1 MDVFYSTPAFS
12 FGPSIGLENNVA
24 HIEVLTKVTEQA
36 SCDKVCLY
44 STLKSL

>member
-24 HIEVLTKVTEQA
+24 HIEDL
-36 SCDKVCLY
+36 
-44 STLKSL
+44 LKSQNKPHVTKSVFTQH